1 MARLL
6 ELRDVEVCYGSV
18 PALRGVSLGVE
29 QGEIAALIG
38 ANGAGKS
45 TALMTICGIRRPS
58 RGEILLRGEPIQHLP
73 PHEIVVRGVAQVPE
87 GRMIFPE
94 LSVRENLDLG
104 AYLRRRDRAGVRR
117 DLDFVLGLFP
127 VLAERRG
134 QPGGTLSG
142 GEQQMLALGR
152 ALMAAPSL
160 LLLDEP
166 SMGLAPLVARTIF
179 STIATLAAERGVTI
193 LLVEQNANLALGLA
207 SRGSVLENGRVVLAG
222 PCENLLANE
231 RVKRAYL
238 GF

>member
-58 RGEILLRGEPIQHLP
+58 RGDILLRGEPIQHLP